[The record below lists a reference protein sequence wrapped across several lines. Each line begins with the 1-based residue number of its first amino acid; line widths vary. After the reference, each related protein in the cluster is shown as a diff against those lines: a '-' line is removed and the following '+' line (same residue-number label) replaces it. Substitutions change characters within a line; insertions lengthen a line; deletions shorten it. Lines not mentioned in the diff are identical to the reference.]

1 MSNLDELREFIEL
14 WIPIN
19 VKDAQHVKEAKIEA
33 RKEFLDKVSQYTQ
46 QETLKARTQLAKDL
60 LRHYPEVP
68 SLEQLEENLG
78 EKERNWAIDWFFNFD
93 LFGGELHR
101 LSELTTN
108 KSKEK

>member
-46 QETLKARTQLAKDL
+46 QETLKARIDELNGL
-60 LRHYPEVP
+60 LNEPEV
-68 SLEQLEENLG
+68 SYTARGVKSGNAQSVAKRLEQL
-78 EKERNWAIDWFFNFD
+78 
-93 LFGGELHR
+93 
-101 LSELTTN
+101 TTN
-108 KSKEK
+108 NSKETAPNE